1 MRGAKAYPP
10 VRIFFIFGFYAG
22 RRGARGRTDMYE
34 RDNRPTSLKQKHGPR
49 ASRRVT
55 GAPAAQGSSLGF
67 LVARR
72 RRHTAHR
79 TQHSASRTRTTH
91 AHIPTRLY
99 IISWTM
105 TASHT
110 AHLHANLRF
119 NQNRNATNSIK
130 IGLRLNQS

>member
-1 MRGAKAYPP
+1 
-10 VRIFFIFGFYAG
+10 
-22 RRGARGRTDMYE
+22 MYE
-34 RDNRPTSLKQKHGPR
+34 RDNRPTSLKQKHTTR
-49 ASRRVT
+49 LASRHR
-55 GAPAAQGSSLGF
+55 GARRPGHSLGF